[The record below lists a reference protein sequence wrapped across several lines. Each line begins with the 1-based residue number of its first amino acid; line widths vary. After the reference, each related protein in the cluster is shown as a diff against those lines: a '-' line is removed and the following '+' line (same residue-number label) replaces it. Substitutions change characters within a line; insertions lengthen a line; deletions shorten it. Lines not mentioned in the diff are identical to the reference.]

1 MVADSDSRIAWH
13 RAQVRRHRDTLRRIE
28 TAKFSVGEN
37 SDPRAIAQT
46 QKTVTE
52 LKDKIRQ
59 SEQIIALHDRQTR
72 RPLATDLRTLSNIHW
87 SDWNS
92 QGTGPG
98 LRQG

>member
-13 RAQVRRHRDTLRRIE
+13 RAQVRRHRDALRHIE
-28 TAKFSVGEN
+28 TSKFTVGEN
-37 SDPRAIAQT
+37 ADPRVIAQA
-46 QKTVTE
+46 QKTVAE

-59 SEQIIALHDRQTR
+59 SEQVIGLHDRQTR

-92 QGTGPG
+92 QGTGP
-98 LRQG
+98 R

>member
-28 TAKFSVGEN
+28 TAKFTVGEN
-37 SDPRAIAQT
+37 SDPRAIAQA

-59 SEQIIALHDRQTR
+59 SEQIIALHDRQIR
-72 RPLATDLRTLSNIHW
+72 RPLATDLRSLCNIHW

-92 QGTGPG
+92 HRTGP
-98 LRQG
+98 R

>member
-28 TAKFSVGEN
+28 TAEFTVGEN
-37 SDPRAIAQT
+37 ADPRAIAQAQRT
-46 QKTVTE
+46 IGE

-72 RPLATDLRTLSNIHW
+72 RPLATDLRSLSNVHW

-92 QGTGPG
+92 HGP
-98 LRQG
+98 R